1 MRLPKWTKDSYRN
14 ATLEELSEL
23 KEEAQ
28 RGWSYS
34 TKLKVSVASL
44 IWEGRLEE
52 IRKELLRRTAISNS
66 SQQ

>member
-1 MRLPKWTKDSYRN
+1 MRLVKWTKDSYRN

-23 KEEAQ
+23 QQEAQ
-28 RGWSYS
+28 RGWYYT
-34 TKLKVSVASL
+34 TKLKVAVASL

-52 IRKELLRRTAISNS
+52 IKKELMRRTAISNS